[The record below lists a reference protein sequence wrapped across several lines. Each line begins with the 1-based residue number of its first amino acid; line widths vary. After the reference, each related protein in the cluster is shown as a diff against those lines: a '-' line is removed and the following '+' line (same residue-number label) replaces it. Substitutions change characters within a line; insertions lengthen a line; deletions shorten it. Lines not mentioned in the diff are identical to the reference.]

1 MNDLFVVD
9 DDVEAQALVTFKTQL
24 RLIMEDHRVNWK
36 DALSLAVRAAGLSTT
51 DKDLEQFLWNEGL
64 SKEKNAEIRSKFLE

>member
-36 DALSLAVRAAGLSTT
+36 DALAVCAAGLSTT
-51 DKDLEQFLWNEGL
+51 DKDLEQFLWNEI
-64 SKEKNAEIRSKFLE
+64 E